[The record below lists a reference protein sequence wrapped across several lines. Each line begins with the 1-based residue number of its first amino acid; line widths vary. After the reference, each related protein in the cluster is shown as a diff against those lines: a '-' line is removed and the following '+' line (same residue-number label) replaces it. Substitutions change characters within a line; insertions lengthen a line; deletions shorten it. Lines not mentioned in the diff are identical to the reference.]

1 MDNPYS
7 SSDDKSP
14 PRELNLKW
22 RILIEP
28 ITVAISI
35 LVFACFSS
43 SLPMVGTPNI
53 YCKVLFALVYLV
65 EPSDAVGAYVS
76 GYLSVLG
83 WTLLSLFVLKL
94 TLLKRS

>member
-1 MDNPYS
+1 
-7 SSDDKSP
+7 
-14 PRELNLKW
+14 
-22 RILIEP
+22 
-28 ITVAISI
+28 
-35 LVFACFSS
+35 
-43 SLPMVGTPNI
+43 MVGTPNI